1 MSSQTEHDLVPI
13 GQVVAELQGVYPDVT
28 HSSVRFLEREG
39 LVTPARTP
47 GGHRLYAPHDV
58 QRIRQIKTWQAQ
70 RLSLEEIRRRLA
82 ALEALGSA
90 AGIADQ
96 FLRHA
101 TRGDLAAAAQ
111 TILHADNLGMPLS
124 QLFQDVLTPALY
136 EVGERWA
143 RGELPVGQEK
153 EISELARDLIAEL
166 SLRHAH
172 PEPHGPIVVAAC
184 VEGEHHD
191 LGLRMVCGIL
201 QTRGWHVHFLGAD
214 VAPRFLLEAVQL
226 HHPAVVLLSAML
238 APRLP
243 AIAAAIEAVA
253 ASDAAAGAPAIVI
266 GGRVATDHGETLRA
280 WRVVLAAADRLDV
293 AVDETLADLVPAGYH
308 VETPAAPA
316 LAPLE

>member
-1 MSSQTEHDLVPI
+1 MSYQTEHDLVPI

-28 HSSVRFLEREG
+28 HSSLRFLEREA
-39 LVTPARTP
+39 LLTPARTP
-47 GGHRLYAPHDV
+47 GGHRLYAPRDV

-82 ALEALGSA
+82 ALEALGPA
-90 AGIADQ
+90 AEIVHE

-101 TRGDLAAAAQ
+101 TRGDLAAATQAV
-111 TILHADNLGMPLS
+111 LHADDLGMPLS

-136 EVGERWA
+136 EIGERWA

-172 PEPHGPIVVAAC
+172 PDPHGPIVVAAC

-191 LGLRMVCGIL
+191 LGLRMVCGLL
-201 QTRGWHVHFLGAD
+201 QARGWQVHFLGAD

-238 APRLP
+238 DSRLP
-243 AIAAAIEAVA
+243 AIAAAIEAVE
-253 ASDAAAGAPAIVI
+253 ASDPAAGAPAIVI
-266 GGRVATDHGETLRA
+266 GGRVATDHEATLRA

-293 AVDETLADLVPAGYH
+293 ALDETLTDLAPAGTT
-308 VETPAAPA
+308 V
-316 LAPLE
+316 